1 MTANL
6 DIANRALQFFGSRT
20 NMNASEFAGLSSN
33 EAIQAN
39 LIMFKL
45 RDELNRMAPWNCTKK
60 YTNLV
65 YISSQP
71 GTPENSSAGPPLWVP
86 GIPPPQW
93 AYEYQYPVDCV
104 RPRFIVPQY
113 TSLAG
118 GVPIYPL
125 GTVQGF
131 SPIGWTGPALK
142 FEVGTDQFYPL
153 TFATIL
159 NPGIGY
165 HVGDLITLQQPTNT
179 FLQNGV
185 TYVMSVGA
193 PAILQVTAIGGGGTI
208 SQVQVINQI
217 ADATV
222 GDNVNI
228 PAVGGSYFQANSNPT
243 QQASTQDR
251 LGGPG
256 NGSGATFGC
265 AWGSTQVT
273 QRVIICNQES
283 AILCYNTRIT
293 DPNVMDEFFQD
304 AWIAVLAARLVFQLS
319 GDKALANQAITEA
332 NRLIA
337 EARIADG
344 NEGITVNDVTPDW
357 MRTRGNFG
365 GPNWEYTPN
374 MSFDWGSFYSPY

>member
-20 NMNASEFAGLSSN
+20 NMNSAEFTNQSSN
-33 EAIQAN
+33 EAIQAQ

-45 RDELNRMAPWNCTKK
+45 RDELNRMAPWNCSRK

-71 GTPENSSAGPPLWVP
+71 GTPENSAAGPPLWVP

-93 AYEYQYPVDCV
+93 SYEYQYPSDCV
-104 RPRFIVPQY
+104 RPRFIIPQY

-118 GVPIYPL
+118 GTPIYPL
-125 GTVQGF
+125 GTVTGF

-142 FEVGTDQFYPL
+142 YEVSSDQFFPV
-153 TFATIL
+153 TAAAVVS
-159 NPGIGY
+159 GGSGY
-165 HVGDLITLQQPTNT
+165 SVGDTITLAQPSFT
-179 FLQNGV
+179 FTQASLGV
-185 TYVMSVGA
+185 GLPVQSFTMPVGA
-193 PAILQVTAIGGGGTI
+193 PAVLTVTGVSGSAVST
-208 SQVQVINQI
+208 VTVNNQI
-217 ADATV
+217 FDEPAGTV
-222 GDNVNI
+222 
-228 PAVGGSYFQANSNPT
+228 VGGSYF
-243 QQASTQDR
+243 STQNAT
-251 LGGPG
+251 GVAQ
-256 NGSGATFGC
+256 GSTSGAGTGATFNLTFGPQ
-265 AWGSTQVT
+265 GS
-273 QRVIICNQES
+273 QRVIICNQEA
-283 AILCYNTRIT
+283 AILCYNTRVT

-304 AWIAVLAARLVFQLS
+304 AWIAILAARLVFQLS
-319 GDKALANQAITEA
+319 GDKALANQAISVS

-344 NEGITVNDVTPDW
+344 NENLTVNDVTPDW

-365 GPNWEYTPN
+365 GPNWEYSPN

>member
-20 NMNASEFAGLSSN
+20 NMNAAEFAGLTSN
-33 EAIQAN
+33 EAVQTN

-45 RDELNRMAPWNCTKK
+45 RDELNRMAPWNCSRK

-71 GTPENSSAGPPLWVP
+71 GTPENSAAGPPLWVP

-93 AYEYQYPVDCV
+93 SYEYQYPSDCV
-104 RPRFIVPQY
+104 RPRFIIPQY

-118 GVPIYPL
+118 GTPIYPL
-125 GTVQGF
+125 GTVTGF

-142 FEVGTDQFYPL
+142 YEVSSDQFYPVNSANVN
-153 TFATIL
+153 TGGT
-159 NPGIGY
+159 GY
-165 HVGDLITLQQPTNT
+165 NVGDIIILQQPSFT
-179 FLQNGV
+179 FTQPAFQQTV
-185 TYVMSVGA
+185 AYTMPVGA
-193 PAILQVTAIGGGGTI
+193 PAILTVTSTGGGGAVTAV
-208 SQVQVINQI
+208 SVNNQI
-217 ADATV
+217 YDEPAGTV
-222 GDNVNI
+222 
-228 PAVGGSYFQANSNPT
+228 VGGSYF
-243 QQASTQDR
+243 STQNPN
-251 LGGPG
+251 GVSQGFTSG
-256 NGSGATFGC
+256 SGSGAKFNLFFG
-265 AWGSTQVT
+265 AQGA

-293 DPNVMDEFFQD
+293 DPNVMDELFQD
-304 AWIAVLAARLVFQLS
+304 AWVAVLAARLVFQLS
-319 GDKALANQAITEA
+319 GDKALANQAITET

-344 NEGITVNDVTPDW
+344 NENLTVNDVTPDW
-357 MRTRGNFG
+357 LRTRGNFG

>member
-20 NMNASEFAGLSSN
+20 NMNASEFAGLTSN

-45 RDELNRMAPWNCTKK
+45 RDELNRMAPWNCTRK

-71 GTPENSSAGPPLWVP
+71 GTPENSAAGPPLWVP

-93 AYEYQYPVDCV
+93 SYEYQYPSDCT
-104 RPRFIVPQY
+104 RPRFIIPQY

-118 GVPIYPL
+118 GTPIYPL
-125 GTVQGF
+125 GTVTGF

-142 FEVGTDQFYPL
+142 YEVSSDQFFPV
-153 TFATIL
+153 TAANVAT
-159 NPGIGY
+159 GGTGY
-165 HVGDLITLQQPTNT
+165 LVGDTITLAQPSFT
-179 FLQNGV
+179 FTQAALGLPPQPLV
-185 TYVMSVGA
+185 SFTMPVGA
-193 PAILQVTAIGGGGTI
+193 PAVLTVTGIGGGGAVT
-208 SQVQVINQI
+208 SVTVVNQI
-217 ADATV
+217 FDEPAGTV
-222 GDNVNI
+222 
-228 PAVGGSYFQANSNPT
+228 VGGSYFST
-243 QQASTQDR
+243 QQPVPGTAQGSTS
-251 LGGPG
+251 
-256 NGSGATFGC
+256 GSGTGATFTLTFG
-265 AWGSTQVT
+265 AQGS
-273 QRVIICNQES
+273 QRVIICNQEA
-283 AILCYNTRIT
+283 AILCYNTRVT

-304 AWIAVLAARLVFQLS
+304 AWVAVLAARLVFQLS
-319 GDKALANQAITEA
+319 GDKALANQAIGEA
-332 NRLIA
+332 NRLVA

-344 NEGITVNDVTPDW
+344 NENLTVNDVTPDW
-357 MRTRGNFG
+357 LRTRGNFG